1 MEGGQRNDYIKDF
14 ATIMCE
20 KMGGWLGGEVINKS
34 EGLEKDALLDS
45 KLR

>member
-1 MEGGQRNDYIKDF
+1 
-14 ATIMCE
+14 MCE
-20 KMGGWLGGEVINKS
+20 KMGGWLGEVINKS

>member
-1 MEGGQRNDYIKDF
+1 
-14 ATIMCE
+14 MCE

-45 KLR
+45 KLQ